1 MSVVK
6 RFYKEYAFEYYT
18 YFVLIL
24 MCSVV
29 VSIATALPAGI
40 MKYVVDKVLFEK
52 NSYYLTLISIGL
64 IVLFIVK
71 GVFYYFQNYY
81 TAFVGQSVLRKLRK
95 NIYAHINRL
104 PISYFEDRQTG
115 HIMARITSDVVMLQ
129 NMIDASIGV
138 VSDLLTVLGLIC
150 WIVYIHYQLAL
161 AAFMVIPFIGFIV
174 SKFSQ
179 KVRKTT
185 YTLQSKVGDITSILN
200 EKISGIRT
208 VKAFSNEGMENDA
221 FGKEADENFKIA
233 MKYSHLIALILPI
246 IEFLNTNGIVIVLG
260 IGGYFVIKPNP
271 SLTPGEL
278 ISFLTALGMLFTP
291 IKRLTNTTT
300 YYQQAHVCI
309 ERIYEIL
316 DEKPE
321 DENEGGLVE
330 MPEIKGG
337 IEFKNIYFKYPKS
350 DGGIFN
356 FSLSVKPGNI
366 TAVVGPSGS
375 GKTTLVNLLLRFYKL
390 NSGAIEIDGLNIE
403 SVKLR
408 SLRMQIGIVPQ
419 DTVLFSGTILDNI
432 KYGNPDASDEEALT
446 AAKMANAADFVE
458 KFPLGFS
465 TKVGEHGVKLSGG
478 QRQRIAIARTILRNP
493 KILILDE
500 ATSAL
505 DAESESLVKDAL
517 DRLMQGRT
525 TFIIA
530 HRLSTIKNATEI
542 IVLEKGLLAQY
553 GTHEKLIEIE
563 GVYQKLY
570 QTYFEKEVVT
580 VNGI

>member
-432 KYGNPDASDEEALT
+432 KYGNPDASDEEAVT

>member
-1 MSVVK
+1 
-6 RFYKEYAFEYYT
+6 
-18 YFVLIL
+18 

>member
-1 MSVVK
+1 
-6 RFYKEYAFEYYT
+6 
-18 YFVLIL
+18 

-432 KYGNPDASDEEALT
+432 KYGNPDASDEEAVT

>member
-1 MSVVK
+1 
-6 RFYKEYAFEYYT
+6 
-18 YFVLIL
+18 
-24 MCSVV
+24 
-29 VSIATALPAGI
+29 